1 MVRQCISELN
11 NYLCVP
17 VTISGAEF
25 TFFDNFPHASVHLHD
40 VVVRSAHPETFGD
53 DTLLIAHSVFLV
65 FNPMKLLRKDYTISA
80 CHTQQGFLS
89 LRTASNGKNNFDIFH
104 PSSESDTLATSLRLS
119 VNQFRLSQ
127 MACSFNSA
135 KSKLSV
141 DLFISSLNA
150 KLRIDGA
157 HQRLAI
163 GVEGLINVLR
173 QRDFIYAQRQHFD
186 LAADVLRSGKGF
198 EVRKGVL
205 TIDRSRLN
213 VMGTY
218 DTELMDLNLSAK
230 GNNVSLIS
238 VFAFASQFKWSFPP
252 QLRIRGEVNAALT
265 LKGTLRKSNALGI
278 ELQVNGEKLVC
289 AYDNTKFSINRI
301 EANFSNGEKCNLAT
315 STLNVATCNLSDGK
329 SSANVQFY
337 LTNLARPSI
346 YLRWDVHLF
355 ESALLPKAFESWGLQ
370 YAALNSNGE
379 YVATFPALDSLL
391 PRKAILPKLRLDADL
406 LGLEA
411 TVAPNLK
418 FTSTDIALTVLDYD
432 ISKGSLK
439 TLVEGQPLEVSFS
452 ASNALRPLAGGGRW
466 TVSATLD
473 NCDLDRFSLIKGEGS
488 DSIHRQQAKFKLWD
502 YAKSIE
508 GDVFINKSTWHR
520 EKLDSVQMRFSA
532 RPDEIS
538 VKIGNANFL
547 GGSTRG
553 LLTIS
558 QGADS
563 ASILSAELYERQLDL
578 TQLFKGFGNFG
589 QSVLRSENIRGKFSG
604 KLALRVPL
612 RGGAFAMDD
621 IQAQMN
627 VAVEDGALIDVQ
639 PLTYLSKFISL
650 DELMNLRFATLYNA
664 ISIRNGRVI
673 IPSMQINSSAI
684 SLFSSGE
691 HHFNG
696 RYVYR
701 VKVGLGDILFN
712 RLRTKKRSIEEN
724 AFSDS
729 EEQAKVWLFLLIEGD
744 ASSAYVRYDSE
755 ALGAYIQE
763 RVNLEKASLQEAW
776 NETHGASS
784 GDSARRVE
792 RRKQK
797 NTPVLWQDDPSA
809 PPIPARDTVKVPA
822 KPKVPAQPRPPI
834 IWDE

>member
-1 MVRQCISELN
+1 M
-11 NYLCVP
+11 
-17 VTISGAEF
+17 
-25 TFFDNFPHASVHLHD
+25 
-40 VVVRSAHPETFGD
+40 
-53 DTLLIAHSVFLV
+53 
-65 FNPMKLLRKDYTISA
+65 
-80 CHTQQGFLS
+80 
-89 LRTASNGKNNFDIFH
+89 
-104 PSSESDTLATSLRLS
+104 
-119 VNQFRLSQ
+119 
-127 MACSFNSA
+127 
-135 KSKLSV
+135 
-141 DLFISSLNA
+141 
-150 KLRIDGA
+150 
-157 HQRLAI
+157 
-163 GVEGLINVLR
+163 
-173 QRDFIYAQRQHFD
+173 
-186 LAADVLRSGKGF
+186 
-198 EVRKGVL
+198 
-205 TIDRSRLN
+205 
-213 VMGTY
+213 
-218 DTELMDLNLSAK
+218 
-230 GNNVSLIS
+230 
-238 VFAFASQFKWSFPP
+238 
-252 QLRIRGEVNAALT
+252 
-265 LKGTLRKSNALGI
+265 
-278 ELQVNGEKLVC
+278 
-289 AYDNTKFSINRI
+289 
-301 EANFSNGEKCNLAT
+301 
-315 STLNVATCNLSDGK
+315 
-329 SSANVQFY
+329 
-337 LTNLARPSI
+337 
-346 YLRWDVHLF
+346 
-355 ESALLPKAFESWGLQ
+355 
-370 YAALNSNGE
+370 
-379 YVATFPALDSLL
+379 ATFPALDSLL

-418 FTSTDIALTVLDYD
+418 FTSTDITLTVLDYD

-488 DSIHRQQAKFKLWD
+488 DSIRQQQTKFRLWD

-508 GDVFINKSTWHR
+508 GDVFINKSIWHR

-538 VKIGNANFL
+538 VKVGNANFL

-563 ASILSAELYERQLDL
+563 SSILSA

-696 RYVYR
+696 RSVWGIYC
-701 VKVGLGDILFN
+701 
-712 RLRTKKRSIEEN
+712 SI
-724 AFSDS
+724 
-729 EEQAKVWLFLLIEGD
+729 G
-744 ASSAYVRYDSE
+744 
-755 ALGAYIQE
+755 
-763 RVNLEKASLQEAW
+763 
-776 NETHGASS
+776 
-784 GDSARRVE
+784 
-792 RRKQK
+792 
-797 NTPVLWQDDPSA
+797 
-809 PPIPARDTVKVPA
+809 
-822 KPKVPAQPRPPI
+822 
-834 IWDE
+834 